1 MVSCPWATHLSVS
14 FIYRMSIF
22 FHKAIAPELMADCSV
37 TNRKFCDLFI
47 RDQLGQ
53 KLQRAVS
60 SYLRAVKAVV
70 VHS

>member
-1 MVSCPWATHLSVS
+1 MSLGNSLICQ
-14 FIYRMSIF
+14 FIFRMSIIV
-22 FHKAIAPELMADCSV
+22 HKAIAPELMADSSV

-53 KLQRAVS
+53 KLQGVVS

-70 VHS
+70 RH